1 MQPEVQAGASGRRDI
16 VIRISLGV
24 ASGLGMALAALLMIA
39 PYAGPP
45 PAFPFQDK
53 VFHVLVFAC
62 LTGPGVLVL
71 PKKYLWFWLA
81 HMIAL
86 GAGIEVV
93 QPMGDAGRAASIWDF
108 LADLAG
114 IVLALGVG
122 RAIRTRM
129 ETG

>member
-1 MQPEVQAGASGRRDI
+1 MQAEVRVRASRRRDI
-16 VIRISLGV
+16 VIGLFFGGG
-24 ASGLGMALAALLMIA
+24 SGLAMALAALLLIA

-53 VFHVLVFAC
+53 IFHAVVFAC

-71 PKKYLWFWLA
+71 PRRYLWFWLA
-81 HMIAL
+81 HMVAL

-93 QPMGDAGRAASIWDF
+93 QPMAEASRNGSVWDF

-114 IVLALGVG
+114 IALALGVG
-122 RAIRTRM
+122 RMIRSRM
-129 ETG
+129 EAS